1 MDADDD
7 DEALERLY
15 SRVPGL
21 ARQQPMSPR
30 DRKIRTNPSREDL
43 SRRRRNRRT
52 AVGGEMTSR
61 ADLMRAV
68 AQAKTLSE
76 QQRLLDQVR
85 AMDEAS
91 RRTAALDR
99 ELDFAADV
107 VAHTFAPVRTH
118 VMHTA
123 ATDWLAGEVE
133 VPRDFQHRAAAE
145 AAAWFGR
152 TSAAVRAD
160 REEFQIQ
167 AEGKARQI
175 SGQFGLQAQAAAKV
189 FLDYATFLRTQ
200 AASGLDQIQQTTA
213 PDGVTERPTPLPED
227 VFDNFAP
234 PVHPINEGVSGTESS
249 DRAPLIQE
257 IMGGGS
263 GMDGGAPEKP
273 IEHDTGD
280 NLSWAPP
287 SGMQADTAPGWGDG
301 DPGTPEKGGDRPE
314 FPGVTASRY
323 GQPSVAIGGYGYTLD
338 DFRRQAAAQA
348 GQGNDRGGVTA
359 ANPFKRKPQ
368 PEPEAPTTLHPR
380 ALEPTNTNERMRQI
394 FDDSDRE
401 DAEDAR
407 LEQELYGRHEAAN
420 PFKRKPKQ
428 QAPAKQ
434 PLMDEELGLPY
445 GEPNSNE
452 RFQWAMADSDR
463 EDARDRALEHDL
475 YGDHHTAA
483 SGLDQ
488 IDQTVAPDG
497 VTVRPTA
504 YPGEVAFPLNEEFQ
518 GEPTT
523 GGTGQVQ
530 GRRRTASHKC
540 SQCGGTVSKG
550 KCSKCGTR
558 CNCAECKAEK
568 SKAARRVQ
576 ADMYGN
582 SDAPHAVK
590 GGPVANSP
598 ATTPAAP
605 YGSQSA
611 GQAAGRADANAGNA
625 PTFSDASSGVPG
637 FAQGVGEGYA
647 QQMELNSQNQPTDM
661 PGSMVGAPNA
671 TTHAGSRVSSLIV
684 TATEMQDPD
693 FRKGYGYGSRWQ
705 PGMPL
710 VSLGSASFEAG
721 VYAGIS
727 DNPAHQKAFVR
738 AHRDSSYNDLAV
750 RAKKHST
757 LTHRIAS
764 KNDQPTNGLYLT
776 AATSIELNTT
786 APNTTPA
793 ADGSTPINGRG
804 NPGPLDG
811 LQDAAAPGGPS
822 PYNGAQ
828 PFGSPVVP
836 GGNQA
841 EPNPADAL
849 TGGGGMSTPAQ
860 VSAFRKR
867 VQANLLAMRQGK

>member
-1 MDADDD
+1 MDAEDD

-15 SRVPGL
+15 SRSGDF
-21 ARQQPMSPR
+21 ARQQPMVPR

-85 AMDEAS
+85 ALDES
-91 RRTAALDR
+91 GRRTASLDR

-107 VAHTFAPVRTH
+107 VAHTLAPVRTH

-133 VPRDFQHRAAAE
+133 VPSDFQHRAAAE

-152 TSAAVRAD
+152 TSAAVRRDA
-160 REEFQIQ
+160 EEFQIQ

-175 SGQFGLQAQAAAKV
+175 SGQYGLQAQAAAQV
-189 FLDYATFLRTQ
+189 FLDYAAFLRTQ

-213 PDGVTERPTPLPED
+213 PDGVTERPTPMPED

-234 PVHPINEGVSGTESS
+234 PIHPINEGVSGTESS
-249 DRAPLIQE
+249 DRAPLISE
-257 IMGGGS
+257 IMSGGS

-273 IEHDTGD
+273 GGHSTNDE
-280 NLSWAPP
+280 LSWNPP

-314 FPGVTASRY
+314 YPGSTTAARYASR
-323 GQPSVAIGGYGYTLD
+323 SMAIGGYAYTMD
-338 DFRRQAAAQA
+338 DFRREAART
-348 GQGNDRGGVTA
+348 GRGNDRGGVTA
-359 ANPFKRKPQ
+359 ASSCDCCDECGKGCKG
-368 PEPEAPTTLHPR
+368 
-380 ALEPTNTNERMRQI
+380 
-394 FDDSDRE
+394 DCCGSC
-401 DAEDAR
+401 
-407 LEQELYGRHEAAN
+407 
-420 PFKRKPKQ
+420 PKG
-428 QAPAKQ
+428 KK
-434 PLMDEELGLPY
+434 E
-445 GEPNSNE
+445 S
-452 RFQWAMADSDR
+452 RR
-463 EDARDRALEHDL
+463 R
-475 YGDHHTAA
+475 TAA

-497 VTVRPTA
+497 VTVRPTD
-504 YPGEVAFPLNEEFQ
+504 YPGEVAFPLNEEFADQ
-518 GEPTT
+518 PTT

-530 GRRRTASHKC
+530 GAKTASHKC
-540 SQCGGTVSKG
+540 SQCGGSVSKG
-550 KCSKCGTR
+550 KCGKCGAK
-558 CNCAECKAEK
+558 CSCAECKAQK
-568 SKAARRVQ
+568 SSGRKQ

-582 SDAPHAVK
+582 SDDPHQVP

-598 ATTPAAP
+598 ATTPEAP

-611 GQAAGRADANAGNA
+611 GQAAGKADAQGDQA
-625 PTFSDASSGVPG
+625 PTFSDASSSVPG
-637 FAQGVGEGYA
+637 YAQGVGEGYA
-647 QQMELNSQNQPTDM
+647 TQMELNSQDQPTDM

-671 TTHAGSRVSSLIV
+671 TTHAGSKVSALIV
-684 TATEMQDPD
+684 TATEREDPD
-693 FRKGYGYGSRWQ
+693 FRKGYGYGLRWQ
-705 PGMPL
+705 PGVPL

-738 AHRDSSYNDLAV
+738 AHRDSSYEALTV
-750 RAKKHST
+750 RAKKHNT

-811 LQDAAAPGGPS
+811 LQDAAAPGGAA
-822 PYNGAQ
+822 PYNGA
-828 PFGSPVVP
+828 PPYGSPVVP

-849 TGGGGMSTPAQ
+849 VGGSGMSTPAQ
-860 VSAFRKR
+860 VSAAFRKT
-867 VQANLLAMRQGK
+867 VQANLLRMRQGK